1 MFCLTGSQFQ
11 PYHLLHVNTSLP
23 LPLLPLSLS
32 LRVQMLKASNKMDAK
47 NLSVIFAPTIMRSPY
62 SAGVMAVQKL
72 PQQRKAVEI
81 LITKCHELFKY

>member
-1 MFCLTGSQFQ
+1 MFGLTGSQFQ

-23 LPLLPLSLS
+23 LPPLSLS
-32 LRVQMLKASNKMDAK
+32 LRVQMLKASNKMDSK

>member
-1 MFCLTGSQFQ
+1 
-11 PYHLLHVNTSLP
+11 
-23 LPLLPLSLS
+23 
-32 LRVQMLKASNKMDAK
+32 MLKSSNKMDAK

-72 PQQRKAVEI
+72 PQQRKAVEM